1 MNRRV
6 LTQTDQAGIP
16 WLRRLAEPEPKPVAY
31 IPYDI
36 PLRPG
41 TAWAHLR
48 LPADLTEHEAERLC
62 GVLRAVAFPEEA
74 GDA

>member
-1 MNRRV
+1 MTK
-6 LTQTDQAGIP
+6 LIQADQAGIP
-16 WLRRLAEPEPKPVAY
+16 WLRRLADLQPKPVSY

-41 TAWAHLR
+41 RAWAHLR

-62 GVLRAVAFPEEA
+62 GVLRAVAFPEEVSGA
-74 GDA
+74 